1 VFFTGEG
8 SWLDEGICRRMKS
21 GRGVKNWEKDESLVG
36 SLRVGKRMGNLM
48 HELIVRGVSNAV
60 GTQCAIWG

>member
-36 SLRVGKRMGNLM
+36 SLRVGNRMGNLM
-48 HELIVRGVSNAV
+48 
-60 GTQCAIWG
+60 T